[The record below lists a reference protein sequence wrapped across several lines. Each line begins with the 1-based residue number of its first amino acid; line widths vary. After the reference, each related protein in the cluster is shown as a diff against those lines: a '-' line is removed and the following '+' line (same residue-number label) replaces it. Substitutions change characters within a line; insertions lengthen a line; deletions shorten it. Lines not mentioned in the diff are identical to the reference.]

1 MSTELVLQGAE
12 RNNRI
17 SFSQEQKNI
26 IRQICC
32 PGATDTELAFFIEMA
47 QEKGISPFSKEIY
60 AYIESPDSPQYRKLT
75 TIIGIDGLAKI
86 AQRSGEFQGFTP
98 TQYFVEVS
106 GSGQWSDVF
115 IPKYHTLLAIKKG
128 IRRKGWPEV
137 SYLSVPLQAYVKAK
151 GRWAEDPAGMLEKC
165 IKAKL
170 IREVFPDEASGLFI
184 SEEIMGD
191 LRTGNATVQPT
202 TALPKLSHRIPAA
215 QSRGVLDT
223 LFEEF
228 KVKREE
234 MKPAQIEKY
243 MAIFTEAYQKFS
255 ASWSQDDGKFMT
267 ADEMGVTFEEVPA
280 NQEEQAQ

>member
-17 SFSQEQKNI
+17 AFTQDQKNI

-32 PGATDTELAFFIEMA
+32 PGATDSELAFFIEMS
-47 QEKGISPFSKEIY
+47 QEKGLSPFSREVY
-60 AYIESPDSPQYRKLT
+60 AYIDSPKDPTYRKLI
-75 TIIGIDGLAKI
+75 TIVGIDGLTKI

-115 IPKYHTLLAIKKG
+115 IPKYHTLLAIRKG
-128 IRRKGWPEV
+128 IRRVG
-137 SYLSVPLQAYVKAK
+137 YLEPSILSIPLAAYQRTT
-151 GRWAEDPAGMLEKC
+151 GRWPVDPAGMLEKC

-170 IREVFPDEASGLFI
+170 IREVFPDEASGLSI
-184 SEEIMGD
+184 SEEIMGE
-191 LRTGNATVQPT
+191 LRTGNPNVQYN

-267 ADEMGVTFEEVPA
+267 ADEMGVTFEEVPT
-280 NQEEQAQ
+280 NQEEQTA